1 MPSTSEG
8 LRTLLLVAG
17 IAPLTSTSSEAMPL
31 VVQKGDVMVNRGNG
45 FQVVTGSVEV
55 EPGSTVVVQEG
66 GAAEFVCSESSR
78 MAVGPGYHP
87 VPIECA
93 TVPQEQA
100 QAFELDTAGY
110 LLIGAGV
117 LGGAVTIIEGTKDS
131 DNSASAQ

>member
-1 MPSTSEG
+1 VGRDRPFEG
-8 LRTLLLVAG
+8 AITLVR
-17 IAPLTSTSSEAMPL
+17 P
-31 VVQKGDVMVNRGNG
+31 NRSVTFHKWILWTGSFG
-45 FQVVTGSVEV
+45 FQAVTGSVEV

-78 MAVGPGYHP
+78 MAVVPGYHP

-117 LGGAVTIIEGTKDS
+117 LGGAIAIIEGTKDS
-131 DNSASAQ
+131 DSSASA